1 LGAATGRNHH
11 GGRGRQPEGT
21 RAGDDEHGKRGRPT
35 WILLQRII
43 HYFNVIWDEA
53 EELQRLAELSDP
65 KVTIE
70 TGNAFLDE
78 FYCQS
83 VEGVKPGQY
92 VLISVTD
99 TGSGMPGEVIDKAF
113 DPFFTTKA
121 AGAGTGLGLSQ
132 VYGFI
137 RQSGGHVR
145 IYSEIGEGTTVKIYL
160 PRSFARDKPLTAG
173 KTADDSPAGKQE
185 VVLVV
190 EDDADVRAYVVET
203 LSALNYSVR
212 EAANA
217 AAALSI
223 LDDSGTVDLLLT
235 DVVMPGM
242 NGRNLAEAAK
252 LRRPGLK
259 VLYMTGYSRNA
270 IVHQGRLD
278 AGVSLMQKPFSQNVL
293 AMRVRTMLEEA

>member
-1 LGAATGRNHH
+1 
-11 GGRGRQPEGT
+11 
-21 RAGDDEHGKRGRPT
+21 
-35 WILLQRII
+35 
-43 HYFNVIWDEA
+43 
-53 EELQRLAELSDP
+53 
-65 KVTIE
+65 
-70 TGNAFLDE
+70 
-78 FYCQS
+78 
-83 VEGVKPGQY
+83 
-92 VLISVTD
+92 
-99 TGSGMPGEVIDKAF
+99 
-113 DPFFTTKA
+113 
-121 AGAGTGLGLSQ
+121 
-132 VYGFI
+132 
-137 RQSGGHVR
+137 VR

-160 PRSFARDKPLTAG
+160 PRSFARDKPLAAG
-173 KTADDSPAGKQE
+173 KAADEAPAGKQE

-190 EDDADVRAYVVET
+190 EDDPDVRAYVVET

-217 AAALSI
+217 DAALSI

-242 NGRNLAEAAK
+242 NGRALAEVAQ